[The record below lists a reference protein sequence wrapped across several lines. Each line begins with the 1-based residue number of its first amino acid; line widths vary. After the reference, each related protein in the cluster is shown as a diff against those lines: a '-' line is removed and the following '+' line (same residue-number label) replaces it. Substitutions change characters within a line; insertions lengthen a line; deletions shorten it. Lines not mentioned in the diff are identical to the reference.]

1 MLSLWY
7 WQLKTRTLKWCKNQP
22 WTRYIPHEN
31 QFVIALFAGSPIYLS
46 DFGSAVQLLPISYS
60 ISDMLM
66 GFIYILSF
74 PFSNKLFFFLKT
86 LVLSP
91 YSSAIWH
98 LYVLRFKSYFGHKT
112 GENIVVF
119 SPATLCSEFPGQ
131 TIKLFSYG
139 RVIQRSLVWV
149 LG

>member
-66 GFIYILSF
+66 GCIYILSF
-74 PFSNKLFFFLKT
+74 PFSNKLFFFFENTCFVSIFQCNLTPVCTEIQILFWAQNRWKYCSIFSCNS
-86 LVLSP
+86 LFWVSG
-91 YSSAIWH
+91 AN
-98 LYVLRFKSYFGHKT
+98 HKA
-112 GENIVVF
+112 V
-119 SPATLCSEFPGQ
+119 
-131 TIKLFSYG
+131 
-139 RVIQRSLVWV
+139 
-149 LG
+149 